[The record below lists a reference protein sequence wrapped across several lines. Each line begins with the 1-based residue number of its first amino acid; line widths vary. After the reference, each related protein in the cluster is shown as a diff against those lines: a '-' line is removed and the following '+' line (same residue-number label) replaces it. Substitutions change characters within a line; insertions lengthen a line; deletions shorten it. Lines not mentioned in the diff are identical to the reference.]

1 MAKEKDKDINALVDL
16 KESYIDDSEMELL
29 DGFDSIENAI
39 YNAVN
44 KRILSMNQK
53 DGKLVFDDANV
64 LAVNQINAI
73 VLAAIQNSNYPKN
86 VKGYLRNFDQV
97 KQYNARIQGKANGI
111 DFAEL
116 EELISPMQ
124 QQTVTKVMEDLTGQG
139 IDVEF
144 IRPLTEGIYRNL
156 VSGST
161 IADMQKSLTEFIKSD
176 EQRLGQFKKYVSRMS
191 RDAMLQFD
199 GQINARIAAEYGLD
213 AYIYVGTIIRDS
225 RPQCIQWL
233 GKQILTKAE
242 LPQLIAGAYNYGSG
256 MIPGTTADNFA
267 VYRGGYNCRHTAVP
281 IKLTP
286 SVRKQYGL
294 D

>member
-1 MAKEKDKDINALVDL
+1 MAKEKDINALIDL
-16 KESYIDDSEMELL
+16 KDSFIDESEMALL
-29 DGFDSIENAI
+29 EGFDSIESSI

-44 KRILSMNQK
+44 KRIMSMNQSG
-53 DGKLVFDDANV
+53 GKLIFDDENV
-64 LAVNQINAI
+64 MGVNELTTII
-73 VLAAIQNSNYPKN
+73 LAAIQSSQYPNN
-86 VKGYLRNFDQV
+86 VKGYVRNFD
-97 KQYNARIQGKANGI
+97 KIKEYNARIQGKVNGI
-111 DFAEL
+111 SFAEL
-116 EELISPMQ
+116 EELITPMQ
-124 QQTVTKVMEDLTGQG
+124 QQMVAKVLEDLTGQG

-144 IRPLTEGIYRNL
+144 IRPLKEGIYRNL

-161 IADMQKSLTEFIKSD
+161 IADMQKSLMEFIKSD

-199 GQINARIAAEYGLD
+199 GQINARIATEFGLD
-213 AYIYVGTIIRDS
+213 AFIYVGTIIRDS

-233 GKQILTKAE
+233 GKQILKKSE

-267 VYRGGYNCRHTAVP
+267 IYRGGYNCRHTAVP

>member
-1 MAKEKDKDINALVDL
+1 MAKEKDINALIDL
-16 KESYIDDSEMELL
+16 KDSFIDESEMALL
-29 DGFDSIENAI
+29 EGFDSIESSI

-44 KRILSMNQK
+44 KRIMSMNQSG
-53 DGKLVFDDANV
+53 GKLIFDDENV
-64 LAVNQINAI
+64 MGVNELTTII
-73 VLAAIQNSNYPKN
+73 LAAIQGSQYPNN
-86 VKGYLRNFDQV
+86 VKGYVRNFD
-97 KQYNARIQGKANGI
+97 KIKEYNARIQGKVNGI
-111 DFAEL
+111 SFAEL
-116 EELISPMQ
+116 EELITPMQ
-124 QQTVTKVMEDLTGQG
+124 QQMVAKVLEDLTGQG

-144 IRPLTEGIYRNL
+144 IRPLKEGIYRNL

-161 IADMQKSLTEFIKSD
+161 IADMQKSLMEFIKSD

-199 GQINARIAAEYGLD
+199 GQINARIATEFGLD
-213 AYIYVGTIIRDS
+213 AFIYVGTIIRDS

-233 GKQILTKAE
+233 GKQILKKSE

-267 VYRGGYNCRHTAVP
+267 IYRGGYNCRHTAVP